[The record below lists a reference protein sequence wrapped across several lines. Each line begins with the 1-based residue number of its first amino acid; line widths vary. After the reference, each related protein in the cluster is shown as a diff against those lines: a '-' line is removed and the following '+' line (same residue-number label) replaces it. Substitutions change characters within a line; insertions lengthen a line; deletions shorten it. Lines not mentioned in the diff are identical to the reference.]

1 MLNNDKTPVILHE
14 GLAVTTSLKVATY
27 FEKRHDHVVRDIED
41 IIADMIDVEESP
53 SDQDVPKI
61 GGLQKFFIKDKY
73 VGESKHKYKMYY
85 LTEDGFNLLAMGF
98 TGKKALRYKLMFIE
112 EFNRMRERIKELST
126 VESAD
131 YKTQQIIA
139 HQAYLLAYGRM
150 TSVKQLIEYAVNHF
164 DIPRGECDP
173 YFYAKINGA
182 INKALGIPNGA
193 RPDANPVTQTQ
204 LMMLHREVN
213 TVIING
219 INIGQHPLLT
229 FDETLRRIEE
239 YSKRF
244 IQYKAPVLLIDVTKQ
259 NSHVYRDPDYDFDEL
274 D

>member
-27 FEKRHDHVVRDIED
+27 FEKEHKNVIQSIEN
-41 IIADMIDVEESP
+41 IIDDMLDLEESL
-53 SDQDVPKI
+53 SEQD
-61 GGLQKFFIKDKY
+61 GLKNQPVKSFIKATYKDKK
-73 VGESKHKYKMYY
+73 GERRKMYY

-98 TGKKALRYKLMFIE
+98 TGKNALRYKLMFIE

-126 VESAD
+126 VETAD

-164 DIPRGECDP
+164 DIPRVECDP
-173 YFYAKINGA
+173 YFYAKINSA

-213 TVIING
+213 SVIING

-259 NSHVYRDPDYDFDEL
+259 HSHFYRNPDYDFDEL